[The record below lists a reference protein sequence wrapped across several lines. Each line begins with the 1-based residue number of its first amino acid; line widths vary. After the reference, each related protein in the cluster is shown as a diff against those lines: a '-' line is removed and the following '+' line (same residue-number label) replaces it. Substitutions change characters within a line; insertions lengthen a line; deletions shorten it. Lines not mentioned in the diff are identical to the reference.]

1 MIGAMY
7 ATVLS
12 VHSWLRWFTLVMAA
26 GATLN
31 AFRPVVGGES
41 RLPGRWWDTFLM
53 LAVDLQM
60 LAGLVLYFGLS
71 PITQTAMTNFG
82 AAVRVPTLRYWSIEH
97 AGAMFGAL
105 VLVRAGRVM
114 AMHAPDLATGRLR
127 RLTCF
132 AIALGVMLVAVPWP
146 WLSGGRPLFRW

>member
-1 MIGAMY
+1 MY
-7 ATVLS
+7 STVLM
-12 VHSWLRWFTLVMAA
+12 VHSWLRWFTLVMAF

-31 AFRPVVGGES
+31 ALRPIPVDAT
-41 RLPGRWWDTFLM
+41 RPPGRWWDTFLM

-71 PITQTAMTNFG
+71 PATQTAMTNVG
-82 AAVRVPTLRYWSIEH
+82 AAFRVPTLRYWSIEH

-114 AMHAPDLATGRLR
+114 AMHAPNPEAGRRR
-127 RLTCF
+127 RLICF
-132 AIALGVMLVAVPWP
+132 GVALVAMLAAIPWP
-146 WLSGGRPLFRW
+146 WLAAVGRPLFRWPA